1 MRIDSLRQ
9 LITDRF
15 LRNYCYL
22 FFSQDARE
30 RAVVRLVIH
39 QLYSRLPKR
48 RSLFRRVFAEMICN
62 VIALGDRVTGID
74 DILTVYSSIVCGLK
88 LPIRQEHRLFLSH
101 CLLPLH
107 KLDRLVEYSSTLT
120 RCLLLF
126 ISKDPSLCPFVR
138 IIIRTN
144 E

>member
-1 MRIDSLRQ
+1 
-9 LITDRF
+9 
-15 LRNYCYL
+15 
-22 FFSQDARE
+22 
-30 RAVVRLVIH
+30 
-39 QLYSRLPKR
+39 
-48 RSLFRRVFAEMICN
+48 MICN

-88 LPIRQEHRLFLSH
+88 LPIRQEHRQFLSH